1 MTIGSSYLIF
11 IKILNN
17 LSMTTNNNRGYK
29 LPEKLINNLG
39 NFDQIITRYQAD
51 FHLEGRVLAHCMR
64 KEDEALI
71 DLMTE
76 HQSGL
81 LVVYCRPETIQFQRL
96 LESADSVILLK
107 GRIRFEDVKYNAIIP
122 SNAPYGTAIFSFSPY
137 ETFIL
142 LNSGLNGK
150 VISLKQPETADF
162 SEKKRALY

>member
-1 MTIGSSYLIF
+1 
-11 IKILNN
+11 
-17 LSMTTNNNRGYK
+17 MTTNNKGFK
-29 LPEKLINNLG
+29 LPEKLIKNLG
-39 NFDQIITRYQAD
+39 DFDQIITRYQAD
-51 FHLEGRVLAHCMR
+51 FLLEGRVLAHCMR

-107 GRIRFEDVKYNAIIP
+107 GRVRFEDVKYNAIIP

-137 ETFIL
+137 ETVVL
-142 LNSGLNGK
+142 QNSGLNGK
-150 VISLKQPETADF
+150 VIYLKATGIPEF
-162 SEKKRALY
+162 SEKKELYIEHISDTL